1 MLNFG
6 NREFR
11 NLQEQVEWLSKQLT
25 KLQNLQLVG
34 LDVKY
39 IVATEEDLEEL
50 SPEEGEMAAVGTDS
64 PFQLFVY
71 NDSSWVDFGTFPMPG
86 PQGPEGP
93 RGPTGNPGLKGDTGL
108 QGDRGYTGQPGPQG
122 PQGPRGER
130 GADGAQGK
138 DGLSASWAINAESI
152 TEVGQAYIDED
163 GYMQVCTSL
172 DPKTFTQG
180 ALVKGP
186 QGPQGIQG
194 PQGEKGE
201 QGEQGPAGEDG
212 AQGPQGPKGDTGAQG
227 PKGDTGPQGE
237 TGPQGPQGEQGIQ
250 GPAGQDGLTT
260 EIEVNGQTYTQ
271 VSGKITLPNYPTVLP
286 TTWGDITGDL
296 EDQTDLQAAL
306 NDKQDVISD
315 LADIRAGAALGDTAV
330 QPADLATVATSG
342 SYNDLSNKP
351 TIGDATL
358 TITRNNVSAGT
369 FTANATTNKTINIQ
383 VPTGDCAYLDE
394 DELEINY
401 DQVNGLATVAHS
413 GSYNDLSNTPA
424 LATVATSGSYN
435 DLSNKPTIGN
445 ATLTIQENGT
455 TIDTFTAN
463 ATSNKTINV
472 TVPVTDVKINNT
484 SILSSGI
491 ADIKTYGTYNASTN
505 KIATMNDLAQLT
517 LSDTPYTTGTIY
529 DLKAIKVGNDQWNI
543 AVPDNMVTT
552 DTNNQ
557 YISGRKLFK
566 DEIDLYYTTNNINVW
581 AGSIESTDGS
591 DLRLKS
597 GFNNQYDSYLSIITQ
612 SYSSTP
618 SLISIA
624 PSYNING
631 TTANLGTTINKW
643 TNLYLTGNISD
654 GTNTVAVANIAD
666 KTNLATVATS
676 GSYNDLINK
685 PDLYYQPDDVFA
697 PTFAV
702 NCLGHITGGLKIVE
716 LSIVV
721 DKSLK
726 NINTI
731 TVNKFTATIRG
742 NKGYMDSTSGGVDFK
757 QVASSIVAYK
767 ATDNIVTIWL
777 NFATNRTNID
787 NNTPVSVS
795 FSNTGL
801 ELKFN

>member
-1 MLNFG
+1 
-6 NREFR
+6 
-11 NLQEQVEWLSKQLT
+11 
-25 KLQNLQLVG
+25 
-34 LDVKY
+34 
-39 IVATEEDLEEL
+39 
-50 SPEEGEMAAVGTDS
+50 
-64 PFQLFVY
+64 
-71 NDSSWVDFGTFPMPG
+71 MPG

-130 GADGAQGK
+130 GADGRQGE
-138 DGLSASWAINAESI
+138 DGISASWAINAESV

-172 DPKTFTQG
+172 DPKIFTQG

-250 GPAGQDGLTT
+250 GPAGADGRDGLTT

-286 TTWGDITGDL
+286 TTWGDITGTL
-296 EDQTDLQAAL
+296 SDQTDLQNAL

-315 LADIRAGAALGDTAV
+315 LNTIRSGAEAGATAV
-330 QPADLATVATSG
+330 QPADLATVATTG
-342 SYNDLSNKP
+342 SYSDLSNKP

-369 FTANATTNKTINIQ
+369 FTANATTNQTINIA

-394 DELEINY
+394 DELEIDY

-413 GSYNDLSNTPA
+413 GSYTDLTNKPA
-424 LATVATSGSYN
+424 LAAVATSGSYN

-472 TVPVTDVKINNT
+472 TIPVTDVKINNT

-505 KIATMNDLAQLT
+505 KIATMNDLAKLT
-517 LSDTPYTTGTIY
+517 LSDTAYTTGTIY

-543 AVPDNMVTT
+543 NAPTNMVTT
-552 DTNNQ
+552 DTAQTITGAKTISSLTVNNTDDTPLQ
-557 YISGRKLFK
+557 IKYNDGYSPAIA
-566 DEIDLYYTTNNINVW
+566 ITNKTNYLTNINTQATSSNVTVTLP
-581 AGSIESTDGS
+581 ATDGTLALTS
-591 DLRLKS
+591 D
-597 GFNNQYDSYLSIITQ
+597 I
-612 SYSSTP
+612 STA
-618 SLISIA
+618 I
-624 PSYNING
+624 G
-631 TTANLGTTINKW
+631 
-643 TNLYLTGNISD
+643 
-654 GTNTVAVANIAD
+654 
-666 KTNLATVATS
+666 NLATVAST
-676 GSYNDLINK
+676 GSYNDL
-685 PDLYYQPDDVFA
+685 
-697 PTFAV
+697 
-702 NCLGHITGGLKIVE
+702 
-716 LSIVV
+716 S
-721 DKSLK
+721 
-726 NINTI
+726 
-731 TVNKFTATIRG
+731 
-742 NKGYMDSTSGGVDFK
+742 
-757 QVASSIVAYK
+757 
-767 ATDNIVTIWL
+767 
-777 NFATNRTNID
+777 
-787 NNTPVSVS
+787 NTPK
-795 FSNTGL
+795 TGA
-801 ELKFN
+801 